1 MLEGYY
7 INGSGNNNKQRVI
20 AVQAALEII
29 KAAISAPTS
38 SKNIDYDLELAAK
51 HLPKIADAIQ
61 AAVGK

>member
-1 MLEGYY
+1 MLDGYHV
-7 INGSGNNNKQRVI
+7 NGSGSDNKQRVI

-38 SKNIDYDLELAAK
+38 SKNIDYELELAAK